1 MKMNKYFR
9 AGALLALVCIVLV
22 PAECSA
28 GRYAYMGLYVDGAH
42 SLDRQDI
49 PYAYVPY
56 TTWVWILPGFWG
68 LMCSEF
74 KLIQPE
80 WNLCINTT
88 PNPLNSVIIGAPYN
102 DEGVAICFEHCQ
114 TDWVWLYQL
123 EQLPLSAG
131 VPGYIEIVKCPQSY
145 DVIISDCTRGYP
157 IDPFKILN
165 KLGLNQDALIHN
177 DDASWGAIK
186 DIYSGR

>member
-1 MKMNKYFR
+1 MNRCFR
-9 AGALLALVCIVLV
+9 AVALLALVCVAFS
-22 PAECSA
+22 PAKCRA
-28 GRYAYMGLYVDGAH
+28 GMYTYLGLFVDGSH
-42 SLDRQDI
+42 SLDRHDI
-49 PYAYVPY
+49 PEPYAYY
-56 TTWVWILPGFWG
+56 TTWVWILPSDDG
-68 LMCSEF
+68 LRCAEF
-74 KLIQPE
+74 KLIQPA
-80 WNLCINTT
+80 WNLCVKST
-88 PNPLNSVIIGAPYN
+88 PNPLNSVILGFPYY
-102 DEGVAICFEHCQ
+102 DEGVSFCFGACQ
-114 TDWVWLYQL
+114 TDWVWLYQIQ
-123 EQLPLSAG
+123 QLPLSAG

>member
-1 MKMNKYFR
+1 MNRCFR
-9 AGALLALVCIVLV
+9 AVVLLALVCVAFS

-49 PYAYVPY
+49 PNAWVSY
-56 TTWVWILPGFWG
+56 TTWVWILPGSYG

-80 WNLCINTT
+80 WNLCIGTT
-88 PNPLNSVIIGAPYN
+88 PNPLNSNFIGSPYT
-102 DEGVAICFEHCQ
+102 DKGVSICFAHCQ

-123 EQLPLSAG
+123 EQLPTSAG
-131 VPGYIEIVKCPQSY
+131 VPGYIEIVKIPQADY
-145 DVIISDCTRGYP
+145 LWISNCVCGTP
-157 IDPFKILN
+157 I
-165 KLGLNQDALIHN
+165 
-177 DDASWGAIK
+177 
-186 DIYSGR
+186 